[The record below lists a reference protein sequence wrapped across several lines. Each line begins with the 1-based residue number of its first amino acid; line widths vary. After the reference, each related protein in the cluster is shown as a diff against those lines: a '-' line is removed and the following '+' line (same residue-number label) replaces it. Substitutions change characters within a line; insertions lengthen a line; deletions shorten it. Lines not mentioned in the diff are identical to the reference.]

1 MKRTLV
7 LTAIALTGTG
17 LLVFLPQWGL
27 KADEPRP
34 FRQQGDR
41 PEASRGRERP
51 GMVDPSMM
59 RDQVLRRF
67 DEILDRLSRIE
78 RRLEGGPPSR
88 LGDAGRGPADRGERG
103 RGPRPPRPEW
113 MGKEGEGFRPG
124 PQMRSPRGDGRQL
137 GSEERPLNRLERP
150 QEMRE
155 QMEQRM
161 RQGREWMEQARERME
176 QARKQFGEMQK
187 RIETLE
193 AEVKRLKKAG
203 NES

>member
-7 LTAIALTGTG
+7 LTAVALTGVG
-17 LLVFLPQWGL
+17 LVLLLPQWRL
-27 KADEPRP
+27 KAEESRP
-34 FRQQGDR
+34 PRQQGAR
-41 PEASRGRERP
+41 AEAFRGRERP
-51 GMVDPSMM
+51 GIGDPSMM

-88 LGDAGRGPADRGERG
+88 HGDAGRRPSGHSEHGH
-103 RGPRPPRPEW
+103 GPRPPRPEW
-113 MGKEGEGFRPG
+113 MGKDGEGFRPG
-124 PQMRSPRGDGRQL
+124 PQMRPPRGDGRQM
-137 GSEERPLNRLERP
+137 GSKGRPLGRLELP
-150 QEMRE
+150 KEMRE

-161 RQGREWMEQARERME
+161 RQGRERMEQARERME
-176 QARKQFGEMQK
+176 QARKQFAEMQK
-187 RIETLE
+187 RVETLE

>member
-1 MKRTLV
+1 MKRILV
-7 LTAIALTGTG
+7 LTAVALTGVG
-17 LLVFLPQWGL
+17 VLVLLPQWQL
-27 KADEPRP
+27 KADEPP
-34 FRQQGDR
+34 IRQQGDR
-41 PEASRGRERP
+41 PEGPRGRERP
-51 GMVDPSMM
+51 GIDNPSMM

-78 RRLEGGPPSR
+78 RRLDGGPPSQH
-88 LGDAGRGPADRGERG
+88 GDAG

-113 MGKEGEGFRPG
+113 MGEDGEGFRPR
-124 PQMRSPRGDGRQL
+124 PQMRPPRGDGRQM
-137 GSEERPLNRLERP
+137 GSKERPLDRLELP
-150 QEMRE
+150 KEMRE

-161 RQGREWMEQARERME
+161 RQGRERMEQARERME
-176 QARKQFGEMQK
+176 QARKQFAEMQK